1 MRLRFVTSGLRTTTQ
16 DAGRPE
22 YTHIGV
28 PIGGAL
34 DRAAMRYANSLVGN
48 ALHTPVLELTMTGPR
63 LICESAGKVA
73 LAGAEFSAR
82 VNNQLVDS
90 RTAIELAAGDE
101 LSFESPTRGVRGY
114 LAVEG
119 AWRVKTWLGSASALR
134 IGSYELLT
142 SAVWQAKDVLET
154 RSRGVIP
161 WPTIVLSP
169 TPSTSMIRAYRGPE
183 YDRLEPSAVAQ
194 LIERPITVVAPSNRI
209 GLRTDTALSL
219 THSAHPK
226 EMVSSGV
233 QPGTVQ
239 VTHDG
244 QAIILLAD
252 AQTIGGYP
260 RVLQCASCSI
270 DDLAQLR
277 VGDQFSFTLLDYPT
291 D

>member
-34 DRAAMRYANSLVGN
+34 DKTAMRHANSLVGN
-48 ALHTPVLELTMTGPR
+48 ALQTPVLELTMTGPR

-73 LAGAEFSAR
+73 LAGAQFAAR
-82 VNNQLVDS
+82 VNNQSVDS
-90 RTAIELAAGDE
+90 GQAIALAAGDE
-101 LSFESPTRGVRGY
+101 LSFEPPTTGVRGY

-134 IGSYELLT
+134 IGSYELLAA
-142 SAVWQAKDVLET
+142 AVWQAQDVLET
-154 RSRGVIP
+154 RSGGVIP
-161 WPTIVLSP
+161 WPKIVLSP

-183 YDRLEPSAVAQ
+183 YDCLEPSAVAQ
-194 LIERPITVVAPSNRI
+194 LIERPITVMAPSNRI
-209 GLRTDTALSL
+209 GIRTNTTLSL
-219 THSAHPK
+219 RHSAHSK

-260 RVLQCASCSI
+260 RVLQCASRSI

-277 VGDQFSFTLLDYPT
+277 VGDQLSLTLLDYPT
-291 D
+291 V

>member
-22 YTHIGV
+22 YTHLGV
-28 PIGGAL
+28 PISGAL

-82 VNNQLVDS
+82 VNNQSVDS
-90 RTAIELAAGDE
+90 REAIELTAGDE
-101 LSFESPTRGVRGY
+101 LSFESPTTGVRGY

-134 IGSYELLT
+134 IGSHELLA

-154 RSRGVIP
+154 RSGGVIP
-161 WPTIVLSP
+161 WPTIVLPP

-219 THSAHPK
+219 TQSAQSK

-260 RVLQCASCSI
+260 RVLQCASRSI

-277 VGDQFSFTLLDYPT
+277 VGDPFSLTLLDYPT
-291 D
+291 H

>member
-1 MRLRFVTSGLRTTTQ
+1 
-16 DAGRPE
+16 
-22 YTHIGV
+22 
-28 PIGGAL
+28 
-34 DRAAMRYANSLVGN
+34 MRYANSLVGN

-82 VNNQLVDS
+82 VNNQSVDS
-90 RTAIELAAGDE
+90 REAIELIAGDE
-101 LSFESPTRGVRGY
+101 LSFESPTTGVRGY

-134 IGSYELLT
+134 IGSHELLA

-154 RSRGVIP
+154 RSGGVIP
-161 WPTIVLSP
+161 WPTIVLPP

-194 LIERPITVVAPSNRI
+194 LLDRPITVVAPSNRI

-219 THSAHPK
+219 TQSAQSK

-260 RVLQCASCSI
+260 RVLQCASRSI

-277 VGDQFSFTLLDYPT
+277 VGDPFSLTLLDYPT
-291 D
+291 H

>member
-1 MRLRFVTSGLRTTTQ
+1 
-16 DAGRPE
+16 
-22 YTHIGV
+22 
-28 PIGGAL
+28 
-34 DRAAMRYANSLVGN
+34 MRYANSLVGN

-90 RTAIELAAGDE
+90 REAIELTAGDE
-101 LSFESPTRGVRGY
+101 LSFESPTTGVRGY

-119 AWRVKTWLGSASALR
+119 AWRVRTWLGSASALR
-134 IGSYELLT
+134 IGSHELLA

-154 RSRGVIP
+154 RSGGVIP
-161 WPTIVLSP
+161 WPAMVLPP

-219 THSAHPK
+219 TQSAQSK

-260 RVLQCASCSI
+260 RVLQCASLSI

-277 VGDQFSFTLLDYPT
+277 VGDQFSLTLLDYPT
-291 D
+291 H

>member
-1 MRLRFVTSGLRTTTQ
+1 
-16 DAGRPE
+16 
-22 YTHIGV
+22 
-28 PIGGAL
+28 
-34 DRAAMRYANSLVGN
+34 MRYANSLVGN
-48 ALHTPVLELTMTGPR
+48 ALQTPVLELTMTGPR

-73 LAGAEFSAR
+73 LAGAQFAAR
-82 VNNQLVDS
+82 VNNQSVDS
-90 RTAIELAAGDE
+90 RQAIALAAGDE
-101 LSFESPTRGVRGY
+101 LSFEPPTTGVRGY

-134 IGSYELLT
+134 IGSYELLA
-142 SAVWQAKDVLET
+142 SAVWQAQDVLET
-154 RSRGVIP
+154 RSGGVIP
-161 WPTIVLSP
+161 WPKIVLSP

-194 LIERPITVVAPSNRI
+194 LIERPLTVMAPSNRI
-209 GLRTDTALSL
+209 GIRTNTTLSL
-219 THSAHPK
+219 RHSAHSK

-260 RVLQCASCSI
+260 RVLQCASRSI

-277 VGDQFSFTLLDYPT
+277 VGDQLSLTLLDYPT
-291 D
+291 V

>member
-1 MRLRFVTSGLRTTTQ
+1 
-16 DAGRPE
+16 
-22 YTHIGV
+22 
-28 PIGGAL
+28 
-34 DRAAMRYANSLVGN
+34 MRYANSLVGN
-48 ALHTPVLELTMTGPR
+48 ALQTPVLELTMTGPR

-73 LAGAEFSAR
+73 LAGAQFAAR
-82 VNNQLVDS
+82 VNNQSVDS
-90 RTAIELAAGDE
+90 RQAIALAAGDE
-101 LSFESPTRGVRGY
+101 LSFEPPTTGVRGY

-134 IGSYELLT
+134 IGSYELLA
-142 SAVWQAKDVLET
+142 SAVWQAQDVLET
-154 RSRGVIP
+154 RSGGVIP

-194 LIERPITVVAPSNRI
+194 LIERPITVMAPSNRI
-209 GLRTDTALSL
+209 GIRTNTTLSL
-219 THSAHPK
+219 RHSAHSK

-233 QPGTVQ
+233 QPGAVQ

-260 RVLQCASCSI
+260 RVLQCASRSI

-277 VGDQFSFTLLDYPT
+277 VGDQLSLTLLDYPT
-291 D
+291 V